1 MLLLSMDEE
10 KDWRLPFFPDCEAH
24 TMPAAVVAFTYVL
37 DKKVGALRGE
47 EFVCCL
53 AWALPRAV
61 VVNY

>member
-10 KDWRLPFFPDCEAH
+10 KDWRLPFIQDCAAH

-53 AWALPRAV
+53 ACALPRAV